1 MGKNPEGEARRL
13 ISPVRND
20 TGGPVP
26 AIPPVLLTYIEGL
39 KAHDVRKIADTVSED
54 LAFISA
60 NRTLSKPDFL
70 KMLNALYTGFPD
82 WHYDYDGVELHGDL
96 YAVKWRQGGTHTGVF
111 AMPGL
116 DPVAPT
122 GRTVRIPEH
131 YFRYRVTGDK
141 IVVIHPEVV
150 PGGAPRGILE
160 QIGVALPPL

>member
-1 MGKNPEGEARRL
+1 M
-13 ISPVRND
+13 SP
-20 TGGPVP
+20 T

-54 LAFISA
+54 LAFVSA
-60 NRTLSKPDFL
+60 SRTLNKAEFL

-82 WHYDYDGVELHGDL
+82 WHYDHDAPQWRADL
-96 YAVKWRQGGTHTGVF
+96 IAVKWRQGGTHQGVF

-122 GRTVRIPEH
+122 GRKVKIPEH
-131 YFRYRVTGDK
+131 YFFYRVAGER
-141 IVVIHPEVV
+141 IVMIRPEVV

-160 QIGVALPPL
+160 QIGVRLPPL

>member
-1 MGKNPEGEARRL
+1 M
-13 ISPVRND
+13 
-20 TGGPVP
+20 P
-26 AIPPVLLTYIEGL
+26 AIPPVLLAYIDGL
-39 KAHDVRKIADTVSED
+39 KAHDVPKVADTVSDD
-54 LAFISA
+54 LEFVSA
-60 NRTLSKPDFL
+60 NRTLGKPQFL
-70 KMLNALYTGFPD
+70 KMLTALYTAFPD
-82 WHYDYDGVELHGDL
+82 WSYDYDSVEVHGDL

-141 IVVIHPEVV
+141 ITLIYPEAV

-160 QIGVALPPL
+160 QIGVPLPPL

>member
-1 MGKNPEGEARRL
+1 M
-13 ISPVRND
+13 
-20 TGGPVP
+20 P

-39 KAHDVRKIADTVSED
+39 KAHDVPEIAETVAED
-54 LAFISA
+54 LAFVSA
-60 NRTLSKPDFL
+60 NRTLSKPEFL

-82 WHYDYDGVELHGDL
+82 WHYDYDASNCRAIC
-96 YAVKWRQGGTHTGVF
+96 YAVKWRQGGTHKGVF

-122 GRTVRIPEH
+122 GRTVKIPEH
-131 YFRYRVTGDK
+131 YFFYRVAGEK
-141 IVVIHPEVV
+141 IVMIRPEVV